1 MTGPAVQELAVHVG
15 GIKPACAL
23 LGASR
28 ATWHRRSRPP
38 VQGCARPRGR
48 PAHALSD
55 AERARVLAVLAEP
68 RFADKSVAQ
77 VWATLLDEGVYLCSQ
92 ATMHRLLRAAG
103 QAGDRRRQATHPSH
117 SRPELHATAPVQVWS
132 WDITKL
138 KGPARGEYFDCYVVL
153 DIFSRLA
160 VGWTVA
166 AREDARIAEDLLRA
180 TIGRHGRPRSIHAD
194 RGTSMTSKPVAQLL
208 VDLGVDRSHSRP
220 HVSNDNPYSESTFKT
235 APRKWLHGARPS
247 GRGHHDG
254 TTQVFAGVPRRS
266 GQDGHRDVSAIADVA
281 RDLGLN
287 EGTLGN
293 WVNKYRQAH
302 VDEEAPLSI
311 TERARLRELE
321 RENRDL
327 KLEREPGK
335 SRRLLREQAP
345 LTEVYDFVLS
355 EKANYPVVRMCDWL
369 HINRA
374 SFYAWC
380 SRTTASGRARRRVTL
395 AGLVRASF
403 DASGGTY
410 GARRVAA
417 SLRRGGQP
425 ERPPGRRL
433 MADRKPRP
441 FRATTR
447 RDPAAPQGV
456 PDARLHG
463 HGARHHA
470 RRGHHLRAP
479 ATEDSAPSDPSST
492 ATAARSWAGPA
503 TRLRP
508 AW

>member
-235 APRKWLHGARPS
+235 LKYAPVFPDRFGSLADARDFCERFFDHYNNTHRHSGLGLHTPAS
-247 GRGHHDG
+247 VHDG
-254 TTQVFAGVPRRS
+254 TATKIRAKRQ
-266 GQDGHRDVSAIADVA
+266 
-281 RDLGLN
+281 
-287 EGTLGN
+287 ETL
-293 WVNKYRQAH
+293 
-302 VDEEAPLSI
+302 
-311 TERARLRELE
+311 
-321 RENRDL
+321 
-327 KLEREPGK
+327 
-335 SRRLLREQAP
+335 
-345 LTEVYDFVLS
+345 
-355 EKANYPVVRMCDWL
+355 
-369 HINRA
+369 
-374 SFYAWC
+374 
-380 SRTTASGRARRRVTL
+380 
-395 AGLVRASF
+395 
-403 DASGGTY
+403 DAAY
-410 GARRVAA
+410 E
-417 SLRRGGQP
+417 
-425 ERPPGRRL
+425 ERPARFRHRR
-433 MADRKPRP
+433 
-441 FRATTR
+441 
-447 RDPAAPQGV
+447 PAP
-456 PDARLHG
+456 PKL
-463 HGARHHA
+463 
-470 RRGHHLRAP
+470 P
-479 ATEDSAPSDPSST
+479 
-492 ATAARSWAGPA
+492 TAAWINNPQREALIQNP
-503 TRLRP
+503 
-508 AW
+508 